1 MKGIFGRMNN
11 EKEILQF
18 IEDSGTIDL
27 AYIQEQMEMKKREE
41 LLKKHKYKI
50 WFNEKE
56 QVWYTT
62 LPDDT
67 KKYGRKNIKRKD
79 RTELEKSIIDHYT
92 LQENIVKKEVL
103 TVEKLFYKFLKHKT
117 NAVGSSTIKRMKADW
132 ERFYKSEID
141 FIKMPIHTVTKI
153 DVDDFFSTVITKH
166 SIKKKAFYNMCGIL
180 KQMFEYAVDA
190 ELLEKSPYRIKVNKK
205 KLVSDRKDGRK
216 EVYKPNEVELLVK
229 EMERRLRNNPSN
241 TAPLAVLLD
250 FELGTRKGEILAIS
264 PDDIVGD
271 KIHIHRQV
279 VEEFDVSDLDN
290 IKSLGYFLVEY
301 TKSIDGDRWLPL
313 TQRAKEIIARVL
325 EINKKY
331 GYSCNGLLFGRKGTL
346 LSPDTIDAQIK
357 RGCEYIGIPVKT
369 MHKIR
374 KTYASTLLHNGVNVS
389 IVKDMLGHADETTT
403 LRHYIFNIV
412 EETETDNLV
421 LNVLEGKKKTEESK
435 NDESEKVS
443 ENEEFVG
450 KEKSEQSEQK
460 IISFSDMK
468 KAPKP
473 LKIKGFRA

>member
-1 MKGIFGRMNN
+1 MVEN
-11 EKEILQF
+11 KEELLKFIL
-18 IEDSGTIDL
+18 ESGTIDL
-27 AYIQEQMEMKKREE
+27 AYVQEQMAMQKRKEI
-41 LLKKHKYKI
+41 LQGHKYSI
-50 WFNEKE
+50 WYSESE
-56 QVWYTT
+56 EAWYTT
-62 LPDDT
+62 VPDYT
-67 KKYGRKNIKRKD
+67 KKTGRKNIKRKKRD
-79 RTELEKSIIDHYT
+79 DLEKSIVDHYIS
-92 LQENIVKKEVL
+92 QEDIDKKEVITL
-103 TVEKLFYKFLKHKT
+103 EKLFYKFMKHKM
-117 NAVGSSTIKRMKADW
+117 NEVGSSTIKRMKADW
-132 ERFYKSEID
+132 ERFYVSEKN
-141 FIKMPIHTVTKI
+141 FIKMPIHTITKI

-205 KLVSDRKDGRK
+205 KLVTDKKDSTK
-216 EVYKPNEVELLVK
+216 EVYKPNEIELLME

-250 FELGTRKGEILAIS
+250 FELGTRKGEILALS

-290 IKSLGYFLVEY
+290 IKSLGYFLVDY
-301 TKSIDGDRWLPL
+301 TKSTDGDRWLPL

-325 EINKKY
+325 DINKKY
-331 GYSCNGLLFGRKGTL
+331 GYSCNGLLFSRKGTL

-389 IVKDMLGHADETTT
+389 IVKDMLGHADENTT
-403 LRHYIFNIV
+403 LKHYIFNT
-412 EETETDNLV
+412 EEESETDNIV
-421 LNVLEGKKKTEESK
+421 LGVLEGENKAKKL
-435 NDESEKVS
+435 
-443 ENEEFVG
+443 
-450 KEKSEQSEQK
+450 KSEQSEHR
-460 IISFSDMK
+460 IILFSDIK
-468 KAPKP
+468 KARS
-473 LKIKGFRA
+473 L